1 MKKILALLAAAALVA
16 TTFAFA
22 GCEKKVEDA
31 DANVDG
37 EAVEGEVEGEVAEGE
52 DKEAVEDEENAA
64 TEDEKEEEKE
74 DETVAEDEGKLVMA
88 TNAYFQPYEYFEG
101 DKIVGIDVEIAEAI
115 AEKLGLEL
123 VIDDME
129 FNSIIAAVQ
138 SGAADMGVAGM
149 TVTEERLESVDFS
162 YSYANGVQSIIVA
175 EGSAITTVD
184 DLYAEGA
191 DYQVGVQLATTGDIY
206 STDDFGE
213 ENVTRYSNGSEAVLA
228 LQGGDI
234 DCVIIDNEPAKAL
247 VAANEGLVILETS
260 YADEDYAICV
270 KKGNTELL
278 DKINVAIEELTA
290 EGKIEEIV
298 AKYIK

>member
-1 MKKILALLAAAALVA
+1 MKKILALLAAAALMA

-22 GCEKKVEDA
+22 GCEKKADDAENNEVE
-31 DANVDG
+31 V
-37 EAVEGEVEGEVAEGE
+37 EVEGEVE
-52 DKEAVEDEENAA
+52 DEATADEENKASEEVA
-64 TEDEKEEEKE
+64 TEDEAVAEEKE
-74 DETVAEDEGKLVMA
+74 EGKLVMG
-88 TNAYFQPYEYFEG
+88 TNAYFQPYEYYEG
-101 DKIVGIDVEIAEAI
+101 DKIVGIDAEIAAAI

-123 VIDDME
+123 VIEDME
-129 FNSIIAAVQ
+129 FGAIIAAVQ
-138 SGAADMGVAGM
+138 SGAVDMGMAGM

-175 EGSAITTVD
+175 EGSPIATVD

-191 DYQVGVQLATTGDIY
+191 SYKVGVQLATTGDIY
-206 STDDFGE
+206 SSDDFGE
-213 ENVTRYSNGSEAVLA
+213 DNVVRYSNGSEAVLA
-228 LQGGDI
+228 LKGGDV

-247 VAANEGLVILETS
+247 VAANEGLVLLETS

-278 DKINVAIEELTA
+278 DAINLAIEELTA